1 MEIFKE
7 LNNDAIR
14 LDIDAGT
21 KEEMFKVLVEALV
34 VSEQVEPEL
43 SALEEVLR
51 REAVLS
57 TGVGNGVALPHARLE
72 KYSGFAL
79 AFGRPLLP
87 LDVDAVDG
95 QPADL
100 FFMLLADKN
109 DPGTI
114 VKILG
119 RLARLCDDESVRMKL
134 READT
139 PTAVIKVFRD
149 TESS

>member
-1 MEIFKE
+1 MDIWKE
-7 LNNDAIR
+7 LNSDAIR

-21 KEEMFKVLVEALV
+21 KEEIFNVLVEALV
-34 VSEQVEPEL
+34 ITEQVDPAL
-43 SALEEVLR
+43 PALEEVLR

-72 KYSGFAL
+72 NYSGFAL
-79 AFGRPLLP
+79 AFGRPLEP
-87 LDVDAVDG
+87 LDVDAVDR

-119 RLARLCDDESVRMKL
+119 RLARLCDDESVRKEL
-134 READT
+134 RKAGT
-139 PTAVIKVFRD
+139 PAAVIKVVRNS
-149 TESS
+149 EGS

>member
-1 MEIFKE
+1 MDIWKE
-7 LNNDAIR
+7 LNSDAIR

-21 KEEMFKVLVEALV
+21 KEEIFNVLVEALV
-34 VSEQVEPEL
+34 ITEQVDPAL
-43 SALEEVLR
+43 PALEEVLR

-72 KYSGFAL
+72 NYTGFAL
-79 AFGRPLLP
+79 AFGRPLEP
-87 LDVDAVDG
+87 LDVDAVDR

-119 RLARLCDDESVRMKL
+119 RLARLCDDESVRKEL
-134 READT
+134 RKAGT
-139 PTAVIKVFRD
+139 PAAVIKVVRNS
-149 TESS
+149 EGS

>member
-1 MEIFKE
+1 MDIWKE
-7 LNNDAIR
+7 LNSDAIR

-21 KEEMFKVLVEALV
+21 KEEIFNVLVESLV
-34 VSEQVEPEL
+34 ITEQVDPAL
-43 SALEEVLR
+43 PALEEVLR

-72 KYSGFAL
+72 NFTGFAL
-79 AFGRPLLP
+79 AFGRPLEP
-87 LDVDAVDG
+87 LDVDAVDR

-119 RLARLCDDESVRMKL
+119 QLARLCDDESVRKEL
-134 READT
+134 RKAGT
-139 PTAVIKVFRD
+139 PAAVIKVVRNS
-149 TESS
+149 EGS

>member
-1 MEIFKE
+1 MDIWKE
-7 LNNDAIR
+7 LNSDAIR

-21 KEEMFKVLVEALV
+21 KEEIFNVLVEALV
-34 VSEQVEPEL
+34 ITEQVDPAL
-43 SALEEVLR
+43 PALEEVLR

-57 TGVGNGVALPHARLE
+57 TGVGDGVALPHARLE
-72 KYSGFAL
+72 NYTGFAL
-79 AFGRPLLP
+79 AFGRPLEP
-87 LDVDAVDG
+87 LDVDAVDR

-119 RLARLCDDESVRMKL
+119 RLARLCDDESVRKEL
-134 READT
+134 RKAGT
-139 PTAVIKVFRD
+139 PAAVIKVVRNS
-149 TESS
+149 EGS